1 MSRASSF
8 SISDNFLLFIFLLI
22 FSHSDEHGSHVIWPS
37 SEPLMTEELLK
48 SKLNKFFFTI
58 CYFQPAA
65 VITSNAA
72 AWFFP

>member
-1 MSRASSF
+1 
-8 SISDNFLLFIFLLI
+8 
-22 FSHSDEHGSHVIWPS
+22 
-37 SEPLMTEELLK
+37 MTEELLK
-48 SKLNKFFFTI
+48 SKLNKFFFTM

>member
-1 MSRASSF
+1 MSRASSLL
-8 SISDNFLLFIFLLI
+8 SSDNFLLFIFLLI

-37 SEPLMTEELLK
+37 SEPLEPEELLK
-48 SKLNKFFFTI
+48 LKLNKFFFTYI
-58 CYFQPAA
+58 YFQPAA

>member
-8 SISDNFLLFIFLLI
+8 LISDNFLLFIFLLI
-22 FSHSDEHGSHVIWPS
+22 FSTSNEQGSHVIWPPG
-37 SEPLMTEELLK
+37 EPLASEELLK
-48 SKLNKFFFTI
+48 LKLNKFFFTN
-58 CYFQPAA
+58 YFQPAA